1 MPSRSPPPEWRLD
14 DGRESIGLADL
25 ELVTL
30 RIAEGLM
37 SPRPGCT
44 LEISTYVWNRNS
56 FDAQHRF
63 EEACEGQGIAFT
75 VKEQIG
81 GIEWVCP

>member
-1 MPSRSPPPEWRLD
+1 MTE
-14 DGRESIGLADL
+14 RESIGMADL
-25 ELVTL
+25 ELLTL
-30 RIAEGLM
+30 RIEEGLL
-37 SPRPGCT
+37 PARAGCV

-63 EEACEGQGIAFT
+63 EEVCDAHGMPFV

-81 GIEWVCP
+81 GIEWVSA

>member
-1 MPSRSPPPEWRLD
+1 MKE
-14 DGRESIGLADL
+14 RESVGLADL
-25 ELVTL
+25 ELLTL
-30 RIAEGLM
+30 RIEEGLLAQ
-37 SPRPGCT
+37 RPGCT

-56 FDAQHRF
+56 FAAQQRF
-63 EEACEGQGIAFT
+63 EEACESHSITFT

>member
-1 MPSRSPPPEWRLD
+1 MTA
-14 DGRESIGLADL
+14 RESIGLADL
-25 ELVTL
+25 ELVAL

-37 SPRPGCT
+37 APKPGCT

-56 FDAQHRF
+56 LEVQHRF
-63 EEACEGQGIAFT
+63 EEVCQERGVSFA

>member
-1 MPSRSPPPEWRLD
+1 MM
-14 DGRESIGLADL
+14 GRESIGLADL
-25 ELVTL
+25 ELLTL
-30 RIAEGLM
+30 RIEEGLM
-37 SPRPGCT
+37 LPRPGCA

-56 FDAQHRF
+56 FDAQQRF
-63 EEACEGQGIAFT
+63 EEACEAHSIAFA